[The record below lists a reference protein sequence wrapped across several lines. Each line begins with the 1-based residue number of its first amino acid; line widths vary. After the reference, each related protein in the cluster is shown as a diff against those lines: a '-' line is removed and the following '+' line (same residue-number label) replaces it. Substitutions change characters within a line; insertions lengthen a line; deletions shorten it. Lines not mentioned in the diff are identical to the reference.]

1 MILAMI
7 IIILALALSCI
18 LGAISRA
25 RAMTEYYNVL
35 MRIEAHRQAEDSM
48 KEIIDR
54 AYAPFRDTTVN
65 CAKCGKFIGMNEAV
79 PVVINKK
86 DIAYAFYHRKCLTHE

>member
-1 MILAMI
+1 MIAIMIMI
-7 IIILALALSCI
+7 ILTLALICL

-25 RAMTEYYNVL
+25 KAMNEHYSAL
-35 MRIEAHRQAEDSM
+35 MRIEAHRQAEESM

-54 AYAPFRDTTVN
+54 AYAPFRDPTVN
-65 CAKCGKFIGMNEAV
+65 CAKCGRFIGMNEAV

-86 DIAYAFYHRKCLTHE
+86 DISYAFYHRKCLTHE